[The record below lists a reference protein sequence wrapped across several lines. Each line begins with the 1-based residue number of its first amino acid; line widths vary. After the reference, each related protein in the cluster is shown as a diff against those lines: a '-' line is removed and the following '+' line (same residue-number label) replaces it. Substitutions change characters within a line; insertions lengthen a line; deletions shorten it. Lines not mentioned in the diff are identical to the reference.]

1 MGKSRLITGELE
13 LSKLPSL
20 INFFEGQLGCRP
32 SQRRQIELSMY
43 RLWPR
48 VAKSGRPWPNPGHP
62 WPRGSQDLA
71 AVTGG

>member
-20 INFFEGQLGCRP
+20 INFFEGQLGPKAADRIVHVP
-32 SQRRQIELSMY
+32 SMAMGGQ
-43 RLWPR
+43 
-48 VAKSGRPWPNPGHP
+48 SGRPWPNPGHP